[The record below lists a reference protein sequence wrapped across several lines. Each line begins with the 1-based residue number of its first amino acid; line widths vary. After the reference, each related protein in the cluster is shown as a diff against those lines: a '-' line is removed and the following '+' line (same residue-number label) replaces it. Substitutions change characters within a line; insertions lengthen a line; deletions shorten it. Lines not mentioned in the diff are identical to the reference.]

1 MTPSPMT
8 PTDIDALQK
17 LLEKATKGDWKH
29 WESRE
34 TVGVI
39 EGTTF
44 VRVCSEVE
52 PDDGLLI
59 AALHNAAASLLSEVK
74 ALREALREC
83 GEHKEA
89 PYGVTLIANAAL
101 GRSNTP

>member
-17 LLEKATKGDWKH
+17 RLRSRDRANARNNDVYR
-29 WESRE
+29 SPRE
-34 TVGVI
+34 TI
-39 EGTTF
+39 Y
-44 VRVCSEVE
+44 SESA
-52 PDDGLLI
+52 DAID
-59 AALHNAAASLLSEVK
+59 SLLSEVK

>member
-1 MTPSPMT
+1 MT

-17 LLEKATKGDWKH
+17 LLEKATKGPWAYQEKSDAYTH
-29 WESRE
+29 
-34 TVGVI
+34 I
-39 EGTTF
+39 
-44 VRVCSEVE
+44 VRGPNNAFICQLQQDRTGAAEANAR
-52 PDDGLLI
+52 LI
-59 AALHNAAASLLSEVK
+59 AAAPALLSEVK